1 MATATGPAGLM
12 RPETVLW
19 PKAGAAVL
27 SYVQFPLSIIMDA
40 LFYSFTGVAIAEIG
54 DKTQLLSLFL
64 AARFRSRLAI
74 VAGILVA
81 TLLNHAA
88 SAWLG
93 AWVAQFIPQG
103 WHAWLLGGS
112 FIAVALWLL
121 IPDKDDSEE
130 NAVLKYGAFA
140 ASCILF
146 FLAEIGDKTQ
156 IATVLLAANYPSEL
170 TLVIIG
176 TTLGMLAA
184 NVPVV
189 YAGRYLMEKLPLNL
203 ARRAACAVFMLLGV
217 MTIVAGL

>member
-1 MATATGPAGLM
+1 MFFDAFVASFAS
-12 RPETVLW
+12 V
-19 PKAGAAVL
+19 AV
-27 SYVQFPLSIIMDA
+27 
-40 LFYSFTGVAIAEIG
+40 AEIG

-64 AARFRSRLAI
+64 AARFRSRGAI
-74 VAGILVA
+74 IAGILVA

-88 SAWLG
+88 SAWFG
-93 AWVAQFIPQG
+93 AWVAQFIPEG

-130 NAVLKYGAFA
+130 VSVLKYGAFF

-156 IATVLLAANYPSEL
+156 VATVLLAATYPE
-170 TLVIIG
+170 TWQVILG
-176 TTLGMLAA
+176 TTIGMLAA

-189 YAGRYLMEKLPLNL
+189 YAGSWLLERISLDW
-203 ARRAACAVFMLLGV
+203 ARRVACAIFMLLGV
-217 MTIVAGL
+217 VTILMY

>member
-1 MATATGPAGLM
+1 MFFDAFVASFAS
-12 RPETVLW
+12 V
-19 PKAGAAVL
+19 AV
-27 SYVQFPLSIIMDA
+27 
-40 LFYSFTGVAIAEIG
+40 AEIG

-64 AARFRSRLAI
+64 AARFRSRGAI
-74 VAGILVA
+74 IAGILVA

-88 SAWLG
+88 SAWFG
-93 AWVAQFIPQG
+93 AWGAQFIPQG

-130 NAVLKYGAFA
+130 VSVLKYGAFF

-156 IATVLLAANYPSEL
+156 VATVLLAATYPE
-170 TLVIIG
+170 TWQVIFG
-176 TTLGMLAA
+176 TTIGMLAA

-189 YAGRYLMEKLPLNL
+189 YAGSWLLERISLDW
-203 ARRAACAVFMLLGV
+203 ARRVACAIFMLLGV
-217 MTIVAGL
+217 LTILMY

>member
-1 MATATGPAGLM
+1 MYFDAFVASFASV
-12 RPETVLW
+12 TV
-19 PKAGAAVL
+19 
-27 SYVQFPLSIIMDA
+27 
-40 LFYSFTGVAIAEIG
+40 AEIG

-64 AARFRSRLAI
+64 AARFRSRGAI
-74 VAGILVA
+74 IAGILVA

-88 SAWLG
+88 SAWFG

-103 WHAWLLGGS
+103 WHSWLLGGS

-130 NAVLKYGAFA
+130 VSVLKYGAFF

-156 IATVLLAANYPSEL
+156 VATVLLAATYPQIWQ
-170 TLVIIG
+170 VIVG

-189 YAGRYLMEKLPLNL
+189 YAGSWLLERISLDW
-203 ARRAACAVFMLLGV
+203 ARRIACAIFILLGII
-217 MTIVAGL
+217 TIVMY

>member
-1 MATATGPAGLM
+1 MFFDAFVASFASV
-12 RPETVLW
+12 TV
-19 PKAGAAVL
+19 
-27 SYVQFPLSIIMDA
+27 
-40 LFYSFTGVAIAEIG
+40 AEIG

-64 AARFRSRLAI
+64 AARFRSRGAI
-74 VAGILVA
+74 IAGILVA

-88 SAWLG
+88 SAWFG

-130 NAVLKYGAFA
+130 VSVLKYGAFF

-156 IATVLLAANYPSEL
+156 VATVLLAATYPE
-170 TLVIIG
+170 TWQVILG
-176 TTLGMLAA
+176 TTIGMLAA

-189 YAGRYLMEKLPLNL
+189 YAGSWLLERISLDW
-203 ARRAACAVFMLLGV
+203 ARRVACAIFMLLGII
-217 MTIVAGL
+217 TIVMY

>member
-1 MATATGPAGLM
+1 MYFDAFVASFASV
-12 RPETVLW
+12 TV
-19 PKAGAAVL
+19 
-27 SYVQFPLSIIMDA
+27 
-40 LFYSFTGVAIAEIG
+40 AEIG

-64 AARFRSRLAI
+64 AARFRSRGAI
-74 VAGILVA
+74 IAGIFVA

-88 SAWLG
+88 SAWFG
-93 AWVAQFIPQG
+93 AWVAQFIPAG

-130 NAVLKYGAFA
+130 VSVLKYGAFF

-156 IATVLLAANYPSEL
+156 VATVLLAATYPQ
-170 TLVIIG
+170 TWQVILG
-176 TTLGMLAA
+176 TTIGMLAA

-189 YAGRYLMEKLPLNL
+189 YAGSWLLERISLDW
-203 ARRAACAVFMLLGV
+203 ARRIACAIFMLLGV
-217 MTIVAGL
+217 VTVVMY

>member
-1 MATATGPAGLM
+1 MFFDAFVASFAS
-12 RPETVLW
+12 V
-19 PKAGAAVL
+19 AV
-27 SYVQFPLSIIMDA
+27 
-40 LFYSFTGVAIAEIG
+40 AEIG

-64 AARFRSRLAI
+64 AARFRSRGAI
-74 VAGILVA
+74 IAGILVA

-88 SAWLG
+88 SAWFG
-93 AWVAQFIPQG
+93 AWVAQFIPEG

-130 NAVLKYGAFA
+130 VSVLKYGAFF

-156 IATVLLAANYPSEL
+156 VATVLLAATYPE
-170 TLVIIG
+170 TWQVIFG
-176 TTLGMLAA
+176 TTIGMLAA

-189 YAGRYLMEKLPLNL
+189 YAGSWLLERISLDW
-203 ARRAACAVFMLLGV
+203 ARRVACAIFMLLGV
-217 MTIVAGL
+217 ITIVMY

>member
-1 MATATGPAGLM
+1 MFFDAFVASFASV
-12 RPETVLW
+12 TV
-19 PKAGAAVL
+19 
-27 SYVQFPLSIIMDA
+27 
-40 LFYSFTGVAIAEIG
+40 AEIG

-64 AARFRSRLAI
+64 AARFRSRGAI
-74 VAGILVA
+74 IAGILVA

-88 SAWLG
+88 SAWFG
-93 AWVAQFIPQG
+93 AWVAQFIPEG

-130 NAVLKYGAFA
+130 VSVLKYGAFF

-156 IATVLLAANYPSEL
+156 VATVLLAATYPE
-170 TLVIIG
+170 TWQVILG
-176 TTLGMLAA
+176 TTIGMLAA

-189 YAGRYLMEKLPLNL
+189 YAGSWLLERISLDW
-203 ARRAACAVFMLLGV
+203 ARRVACAIFMLLGII
-217 MTIVAGL
+217 TIVMY

>member
-1 MATATGPAGLM
+1 MFFDAFVASFAS
-12 RPETVLW
+12 V
-19 PKAGAAVL
+19 AV
-27 SYVQFPLSIIMDA
+27 
-40 LFYSFTGVAIAEIG
+40 AEIG

-64 AARFRSRLAI
+64 AARFRSRGAI
-74 VAGILVA
+74 IAGILVA

-88 SAWLG
+88 SAWFG
-93 AWVAQFIPQG
+93 AWVAQFIPEG

-130 NAVLKYGAFA
+130 VSVLKYGAFF

-156 IATVLLAANYPSEL
+156 VATVLLAATYPE
-170 TLVIIG
+170 TWQVILG
-176 TTLGMLAA
+176 TTIGMLAA

-189 YAGRYLMEKLPLNL
+189 YAGSWLLERISLDW
-203 ARRAACAVFMLLGV
+203 ARRVACAIFLLLGMV
-217 MTIVAGL
+217 TILMY

>member
-1 MATATGPAGLM
+1 MYFDAFVASFASV
-12 RPETVLW
+12 TV
-19 PKAGAAVL
+19 
-27 SYVQFPLSIIMDA
+27 
-40 LFYSFTGVAIAEIG
+40 AEIG

-64 AARFRSRLAI
+64 AARFRSRGAI
-74 VAGILVA
+74 IAGILVA

-88 SAWLG
+88 SAWFG

-130 NAVLKYGAFA
+130 VSVLKYGAFF

-156 IATVLLAANYPSEL
+156 VATVLLAATYPE
-170 TLVIIG
+170 TWQVILG
-176 TTLGMLAA
+176 TTIGMLAA

-189 YAGRYLMEKLPLNL
+189 YAGSWLLERISLDW
-203 ARRAACAVFMLLGV
+203 ARRVACAIFMLLGII
-217 MTIVAGL
+217 TIVMY

>member
-1 MATATGPAGLM
+1 MFFDAFVASFAS
-12 RPETVLW
+12 V
-19 PKAGAAVL
+19 AV
-27 SYVQFPLSIIMDA
+27 
-40 LFYSFTGVAIAEIG
+40 AEIG

-64 AARFRSRLAI
+64 AARFRSRGAI
-74 VAGILVA
+74 IAGILVA

-88 SAWLG
+88 SAWFG
-93 AWVAQFIPQG
+93 AWVAQFIPEG

-130 NAVLKYGAFA
+130 VSVLKYGAFF

-156 IATVLLAANYPSEL
+156 VATVLLAATYPE
-170 TLVIIG
+170 TWQVILG
-176 TTLGMLAA
+176 TTIGMLAA

-189 YAGRYLMEKLPLNL
+189 YAGSWLLERISLDW
-203 ARRAACAVFMLLGV
+203 ARRVACAIFMLLGV
-217 MTIVAGL
+217 VTIVMY

>member
-1 MATATGPAGLM
+1 MFFDAFVASFAS
-12 RPETVLW
+12 V
-19 PKAGAAVL
+19 AV
-27 SYVQFPLSIIMDA
+27 
-40 LFYSFTGVAIAEIG
+40 AEIG

-64 AARFRSRLAI
+64 AARFRSRGAI
-74 VAGILVA
+74 IAGILVA

-88 SAWLG
+88 SAWFG
-93 AWVAQFIPQG
+93 AWVAQFIPEG

-130 NAVLKYGAFA
+130 VSVLKYGAFF

-156 IATVLLAANYPSEL
+156 VATVLLAATYPE
-170 TLVIIG
+170 TWQVIFG
-176 TTLGMLAA
+176 TTIGMLAA

-189 YAGRYLMEKLPLNL
+189 YAGSWLLERISLDW
-203 ARRAACAVFMLLGV
+203 ARRVACAIFMLLGV
-217 MTIVAGL
+217 VTILMY

>member
-1 MATATGPAGLM
+1 MFFDAFVASFAS
-12 RPETVLW
+12 V
-19 PKAGAAVL
+19 AV
-27 SYVQFPLSIIMDA
+27 
-40 LFYSFTGVAIAEIG
+40 AEIG

-64 AARFRSRLAI
+64 AARFRSRGAI
-74 VAGILVA
+74 IAGILVA

-88 SAWLG
+88 SAWFG
-93 AWVAQFIPQG
+93 AWVAQFIPEG

-130 NAVLKYGAFA
+130 VSVLKYGAFF

-156 IATVLLAANYPSEL
+156 VATVLLAATYPE
-170 TLVIIG
+170 TWQVILG
-176 TTLGMLAA
+176 TTIGMLAA

-189 YAGRYLMEKLPLNL
+189 YAGSWLLERISLDW
-203 ARRAACAVFMLLGV
+203 ARRVACAIFMLLGV
-217 MTIVAGL
+217 ITIVMY

>member
-1 MATATGPAGLM
+1 MYFDAFVASFASV
-12 RPETVLW
+12 TV
-19 PKAGAAVL
+19 
-27 SYVQFPLSIIMDA
+27 
-40 LFYSFTGVAIAEIG
+40 AEIG

-64 AARFRSRLAI
+64 AARFRSRGAI
-74 VAGILVA
+74 IAGILVA

-88 SAWLG
+88 SAWFG
-93 AWVAQFIPQG
+93 AWVAQFIPED

-130 NAVLKYGAFA
+130 VSVLKYGAFF

-156 IATVLLAANYPSEL
+156 VATVLLAATYPQ
-170 TLVIIG
+170 TWQVILG
-176 TTLGMLAA
+176 TTIGMLAA

-189 YAGRYLMEKLPLNL
+189 YAGSWLLERISLDW
-203 ARRAACAVFMLLGV
+203 ARRIACAIFMLLGAL
-217 MTIVAGL
+217 TIAMY

>member
-1 MATATGPAGLM
+1 M
-12 RPETVLW
+12 
-19 PKAGAAVL
+19 
-27 SYVQFPLSIIMDA
+27 SYVIPAKVLLMEA
-40 LFYSFTGVAIAEIG
+40 LFSSFTAVAIAEIG

-64 AARFRSRLAI
+64 AARFRAKGAI
-74 VAGILVA
+74 IAGILVA

-93 AWVAQFIPQG
+93 VWVAQFIPQG
-103 WHAWLLGGS
+103 WHSALLGGS

-121 IPDKDDSEE
+121 IPDKDDSEDTG
-130 NAVLKYGAFA
+130 VLRYGAFA

-156 IATVLLAANYPSEL
+156 IATVLLAASFPDAVWW
-170 TLVIIG
+170 VIWG

-189 YAGRYLMEKLPLNL
+189 YAGSWLLQRIPLNV
-203 ARRAACAVFMLLGV
+203 ARYCACGVFMLIGV
-217 MTIVAGL
+217 LIIFSGSGF

>member
-1 MATATGPAGLM
+1 MYFDAFVASFASV
-12 RPETVLW
+12 TV
-19 PKAGAAVL
+19 
-27 SYVQFPLSIIMDA
+27 
-40 LFYSFTGVAIAEIG
+40 AEIG

-64 AARFRSRLAI
+64 AARFRSRGAI
-74 VAGILVA
+74 IAGILLA

-88 SAWLG
+88 SAWFG

-130 NAVLKYGAFA
+130 VSVLKYGAFF

-156 IATVLLAANYPSEL
+156 VATVLLAATYPQ
-170 TLVIIG
+170 TWQVILG
-176 TTLGMLAA
+176 TTFGMLAA

-189 YAGRYLMEKLPLNL
+189 YAGSWLLERISLDW
-203 ARRAACAVFMLLGV
+203 ARRVACAIFMLLGV
-217 MTIVAGL
+217 VTILMY

>member
-1 MATATGPAGLM
+1 MFFDAFVASFASV
-12 RPETVLW
+12 TV
-19 PKAGAAVL
+19 
-27 SYVQFPLSIIMDA
+27 
-40 LFYSFTGVAIAEIG
+40 AEIG

-64 AARFRSRLAI
+64 AARFRSRGAI
-74 VAGILVA
+74 IAGILVA

-88 SAWLG
+88 SAWFG

-130 NAVLKYGAFA
+130 VGLLRFGAFF

-156 IATVLLAANYPSEL
+156 VATVLLAATYPQ
-170 TLVIIG
+170 TWQVILG
-176 TTLGMLAA
+176 TTMGMLAA

-189 YAGRYLMEKLPLNL
+189 YAGSWLLERISLDW
-203 ARRAACAVFMLLGV
+203 ARRVACAIFMLLGV
-217 MTIVAGL
+217 LTVVMY

>member
-1 MATATGPAGLM
+1 MYFDAFVASFASV
-12 RPETVLW
+12 TV
-19 PKAGAAVL
+19 
-27 SYVQFPLSIIMDA
+27 
-40 LFYSFTGVAIAEIG
+40 AEIG

-64 AARFRSRLAI
+64 AARFRSRGAI
-74 VAGILVA
+74 IAGILVA

-88 SAWLG
+88 SAWFG
-93 AWVAQFIPQG
+93 AWVAQFIPAG

-130 NAVLKYGAFA
+130 VSVLKYGAFF

-156 IATVLLAANYPSEL
+156 VATVLLAATYPQ
-170 TLVIIG
+170 TWQVILG
-176 TTLGMLAA
+176 TTIGMLAA

-189 YAGRYLMEKLPLNL
+189 YAGSWLLERISLDW
-203 ARRAACAVFMLLGV
+203 ARRIACAIFMLLGV
-217 MTIVAGL
+217 LTIAMY

>member
-1 MATATGPAGLM
+1 MYFDAFVASFAS
-12 RPETVLW
+12 V
-19 PKAGAAVL
+19 AV
-27 SYVQFPLSIIMDA
+27 
-40 LFYSFTGVAIAEIG
+40 AEIG

-64 AARFRSRLAI
+64 AARFRSRGAI
-74 VAGILVA
+74 IAGILVA

-88 SAWLG
+88 SAWFG

-103 WHAWLLGGS
+103 WHEWLLGGS

-130 NAVLKYGAFA
+130 VSVLKYGAFF

-156 IATVLLAANYPSEL
+156 VATVLLAATYPE
-170 TLVIIG
+170 TWQVIFG
-176 TTLGMLAA
+176 TTIGMLAA

-189 YAGRYLMEKLPLNL
+189 YAGSWLLERISLDW
-203 ARRAACAVFMLLGV
+203 ARRVACAIFMLLGV
-217 MTIVAGL
+217 VTILMY

>member
-1 MATATGPAGLM
+1 MFFDAFVASFAS
-12 RPETVLW
+12 V
-19 PKAGAAVL
+19 AV
-27 SYVQFPLSIIMDA
+27 
-40 LFYSFTGVAIAEIG
+40 AEIG

-64 AARFRSRLAI
+64 AARFRSRRAI
-74 VAGILVA
+74 IAGILVA

-88 SAWLG
+88 SAWFG

-103 WHAWLLGGS
+103 WHSWLLGGS

-130 NAVLKYGAFA
+130 VSVLKYGAFF

-156 IATVLLAANYPSEL
+156 VATVLLAATYPE
-170 TLVIIG
+170 TWQVILG
-176 TTLGMLAA
+176 TTIGMLAA

-189 YAGRYLMEKLPLNL
+189 YAGSWLLERISLDW
-203 ARRAACAVFMLLGV
+203 ARRVACAIFMLLGV
-217 MTIVAGL
+217 ITILMY

>member
-1 MATATGPAGLM
+1 MFFDAFVASFAS
-12 RPETVLW
+12 V
-19 PKAGAAVL
+19 AV
-27 SYVQFPLSIIMDA
+27 
-40 LFYSFTGVAIAEIG
+40 AEIG

-64 AARFRSRLAI
+64 AARFRSRGAI
-74 VAGILVA
+74 IAGILVA

-88 SAWLG
+88 SAWFG
-93 AWVAQFIPQG
+93 AWVAQFIPEG

-130 NAVLKYGAFA
+130 VSVLKYGAFF

-156 IATVLLAANYPSEL
+156 VATVLLAATYPE
-170 TLVIIG
+170 TWQVILG
-176 TTLGMLAA
+176 TTIGMLAA

-189 YAGRYLMEKLPLNL
+189 YAGSWLLERISLDW
-203 ARRAACAVFMLLGV
+203 ARRVACAIFMLLGII
-217 MTIVAGL
+217 TILMC

>member
-1 MATATGPAGLM
+1 MFFDAFVASFAS
-12 RPETVLW
+12 V
-19 PKAGAAVL
+19 AV
-27 SYVQFPLSIIMDA
+27 
-40 LFYSFTGVAIAEIG
+40 AEIG

-64 AARFRSRLAI
+64 AARFRSRGAI
-74 VAGILVA
+74 IAGILVA

-88 SAWLG
+88 SAWFG
-93 AWVAQFIPQG
+93 AWVAQFIPEG

-130 NAVLKYGAFA
+130 VSVLKYGAFF

-156 IATVLLAANYPSEL
+156 VATVLLAATYPE
-170 TLVIIG
+170 TWQVILG
-176 TTLGMLAA
+176 TTIGMLAA

-189 YAGRYLMEKLPLNL
+189 YAGSWLLERISLDW
-203 ARRAACAVFMLLGV
+203 ARRVACTIFMLLGV
-217 MTIVAGL
+217 ITILMY